1 MKKKISLPPVLAA
14 FVFVYVAIMLCLNI
28 AIIELN
34 TTPVYAEEIDYD
46 DSYGATQTLQGDIAL
61 CNTGEGE

>member
-14 FVFVYVAIMLCLNI
+14 FVFVYVAIMLCLNF

-34 TTPVYAEEIDYD
+34 TTPVYAEEID
-46 DSYGATQTLQGDIAL
+46 
-61 CNTGEGE
+61 